1 MIVQE
6 QRTWCFR
13 LSLLGQINWLIRR
26 QWLNELPQSMP
37 EQSMP
42 VGVQSMPEQA
52 CLKEMTAKLL
62 ETIWELVEDLLVA
75 DRAD

>member
-42 VGVQSMPEQA
+42 EQA

-75 DRAD
+75 DRAY